1 MSPIKAMFV
10 PGWPKY
16 IPGLLLCVVF
26 AFCVMNIH
34 HLLSRYHKAD
44 AASIAIPKLE
54 KKLEDVK
61 SSGADPKAISALE
74 KKLKKHHKAL
84 SAVGGKVG
92 DRWSW
97 ATFLYVNCQFKYVAM
112 LLIGGIIIRNT
123 IGVHN
128 IFLPGVGIARPLI
141 KPGIIILGVH
151 YVWSDVVKVGGVGLV
166 LTAVFIFGTA
176 IAVMYLSRK
185 FGVSD
190 GLGGIM
196 GAGTGVCGVSA
207 IIATAPVVKAK
218 PRDMAYAIGTILLF
232 GTLMLFALPYLGQLF
247 NISQSQFGA
256 WDAIAILNTAQLIA
270 AAEWY
275 GEGARDTAV
284 LINAARIM
292 LIPLVVLYAV
302 WFYGLRDGSSKSMG
316 AWATIKDKFP
326 IFILGFFA
334 LVMLNSIHIPV
345 LGGPKA
351 HGTPFWAMNAVY
363 KWFFALGFAGI
374 GLSISIADM
383 KEAGGKA
390 FAIGCGAA
398 TAKMVLGLIAV
409 LLIGAGLLTVTGGH

>member
-1 MSPIKAMFV
+1 
-10 PGWPKY
+10 
-16 IPGLLLCVVF
+16 
-26 AFCVMNIH
+26 MNIH
-34 HLLSRYHKAD
+34 HVLSKYHKAD
-44 AASIAIPKLE
+44 AASIAIPELK
-54 KKLEDVK
+54 KKLEEIN
-61 SSGADPKAISALE
+61 SSGVAPEAVSAIE
-74 KKLKKHHKAL
+74 KKIRKHQKAL
-84 SAVGGKVG
+84 TAVNGKVE

-97 ATFLYVNCQFKYVAM
+97 ATFLYVNCQFNYVAM

-128 IFLPGVGIARPLI
+128 IFLPGIGIARPFI

-151 YVWSDVVKVGGVGLV
+151 YVWSDVVKVGGVGLG

-176 IAVMYLSRK
+176 ITVMYISKK

-232 GTLMLFALPYLGQLF
+232 GTLMLFALPYLGKLF
-247 NISQSQFGA
+247 NVSQAQFGA
-256 WDAIAILNTAQLIA
+256 WDALAILNTAQLIA

-292 LIPLVVLYAV
+292 LIPFVVLYAV
-302 WFYGLRDGSSKSMG
+302 WFYGLRDDSSSSMG
-316 AWATIKDKFP
+316 AWTTVKDKFP

-334 LVMLNSIHIPV
+334 LVLLNSINIAT
-345 LGGPKA
+345 LGGPKT
-351 HGTPFWAMNAVY
+351 HGTPFWAMDAVY

-390 FAIGCGAA
+390 FVIGCGAA
-398 TAKMVLGLIAV
+398 TVKMTLGLIAV
-409 LLIGAGLLTVTGGH
+409 LLIGAGMLTVTGGH